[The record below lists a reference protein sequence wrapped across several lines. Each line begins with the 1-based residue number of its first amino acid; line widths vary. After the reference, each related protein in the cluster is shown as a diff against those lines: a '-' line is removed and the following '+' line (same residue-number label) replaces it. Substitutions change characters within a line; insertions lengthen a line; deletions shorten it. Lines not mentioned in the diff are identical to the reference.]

1 MNLSSQLI
9 SLKVS
14 NGAVFPLFGQ
24 VAATTLMAVCQ
35 RIGPDLTALHVLPQL
50 KELFDELAFSRE
62 ISQGPAPLVRRNSKV
77 SKPKIDGVAQIESRM
92 DLV

>member
-77 SKPKIDGVAQIESRM
+77 SKPKIDGEAQIESRM